1 MRNPVR
7 IASPIDKRPSRA
19 RKPSALLRDGQT
31 QVNFPKRR
39 QGLPRSW
46 RKDLELLDLSE
57 LPELPELDA
66 EEAKEAKEPEKPKKS
81 PKKPSKVNRS
91 FTEEEDEAIRNAV
104 REFGGRQW
112 TQIAERANLNRPG
125 KAVRER
131 YCNHLDPRIRWEPFS
146 EEEDAIILSMHATH
160 GAAWAEIARH
170 LDGRTDN
177 QVKNRFNCA
186 LWKLA
191 GPLAKPLAVHK
202 RKTKAP
208 DLLHESFDE
217 LLDEDM
223 SALDFDDEDLLG
235 QLAMHG
241 PKATAL
247 PSLPS
252 LNMQDTLDVHLTA
265 AMSPVPQR
273 GRGRPP
279 KSDAPRSA
287 RPLRPLPQAVV
298 RPLPPAAT
306 FHSTPGLNIRVVSK
320 VNFEPSTNGFSRVV
334 TGSFGK
340 FNTTY
345 KKACYGRAL

>member
-7 IASPIDKRPSRA
+7 IASPIDKRPSRV

-57 LPELPELDA
+57 LPELPELEA
-66 EEAKEAKEPEKPKKS
+66 EEAKAPEKPKKS
-81 PKKPSKVNRS
+81 PKKPSKVCRS

-104 REFGGRQW
+104 EEFGDRPW

-131 YCNHLDPRIRWEPFS
+131 YCNHLHPRIRWEAFS
-146 EEEDAIILSMHATH
+146 EEEDALILSMYETH

-177 QVKNRFNCA
+177 QVKNRFNCR
-186 LWKLA
+186 LWRSA

-202 RKTKAP
+202 RKANP
-208 DLLHESFDE
+208 ILREAFDE
-217 LLDEDM
+217 VLNDENNETEETD
-223 SALDFDDEDLLG
+223 ALRGLDFDDDDLLG
-235 QLAMHG
+235 QLAMCG
-241 PKATAL
+241 PKSTAL

-252 LNMQDTLDVHLTA
+252 LDMQGALDVQVTP
-265 AMSPVPQR
+265 AMPR

-279 KSDAPRSA
+279 KFVKPWPKAVRA
-287 RPLRPLPQAVV
+287 PLPK
-298 RPLPPAAT
+298 PLLPAAT
-306 FHSTPGLNIRVVSK
+306 LHKTPGLHIRVVSK
-320 VNFEPSTNGFSRVV
+320 VNYTPSIGGCSRLA
-334 TGSFGK
+334 TGSFAK
-340 FNTTY
+340 FNTSY
-345 KKACYGRAL
+345 KKACYGRN